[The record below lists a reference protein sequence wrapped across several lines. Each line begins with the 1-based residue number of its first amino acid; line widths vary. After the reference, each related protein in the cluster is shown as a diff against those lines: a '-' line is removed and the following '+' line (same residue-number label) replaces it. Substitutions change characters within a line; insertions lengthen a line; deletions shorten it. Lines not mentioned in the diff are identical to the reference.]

1 MTCPYQSGHYS
12 VVILQ
17 EKYSHLCAKYQHAK
31 SKISSLKLSS
41 HLLAEQLITRDE
53 QYSSYLAQ
61 LREKFLQL
69 ESELVDTQRR
79 AGLPVRLPYD
89 QEAARNLLS
98 PPDELKRQPFLP
110 AVSVDVSD
118 SEEDITAELDQ
129 AVPQHSLLSHQ
140 AARHRAE
147 LAHKGGLGSRS
158 RPSLEGVKTQ
168 LSSSSL
174 TDTDQ
179 VEPVSVVTSV
189 ETILLPG
196 PTTATTVDL
205 TPTSPTNGAVRTSS
219 SFQDQ
224 LKSTLEARKRSL
236 DGEQSQPEHCSH
248 SFNLPLSESQP
259 ATYKGQLYHSYHCYH
274 SYRNY
279 QRYLRVDNCPRH

>member
-1 MTCPYQSGHYS
+1 MMF
-12 VVILQ
+12 Q
-17 EKYSHLCAKYQHAK
+17 EKYSSLCAKYQHAK

-53 QYSSYLAQ
+53 QYCSYLAQ

-89 QEAARNLLS
+89 QEAARQLLS
-98 PPDELKRQPFLP
+98 PPEELKRQPFLP

-118 SEEDITAELDQ
+118 SEEDITAELDE
-129 AVPQHSLLSHQ
+129 AVPQTSLLSHQ

-179 VEPVSVVTSV
+179 VETTVTTV
-189 ETILLPG
+189 TTTTIL

-205 TPTSPTNGAVRTSS
+205 TPTSPTNGAVRNSS

-236 DGEQSQPEHCSH
+236 EGEHQSQPEQSH

-259 ATYKGQLYHSYHCYH
+259 ATYKGQF
-274 SYRNY
+274 
-279 QRYLRVDNCPRH
+279 

>member
-1 MTCPYQSGHYS
+1 M
-12 VVILQ
+12 LQ

-53 QYSSYLAQ
+53 QYCSYLAQ

-89 QEAARNLLS
+89 QEAARSLLS
-98 PPDELKRQPFLP
+98 PPEELKRQPFLP

-118 SEEDITAELDQ
+118 SEEDITAELDE
-129 AVPQHSLLSHQ
+129 AVPQHHLLDHQ

-158 RPSLEGVKTQ
+158 RPSLEAVKTQ

-174 TDTDQ
+174 TSEPGDQ
-179 VEPVSVVTSV
+179 VEVVSVVTAV
-189 ETILLPG
+189 ETITLPG
-196 PTTATTVDL
+196 PAIPTTVDL
-205 TPTSPTNGAVRTSS
+205 TPTSPTNGSVRTSAS
-219 SFQDQ
+219 SSSGFSFQDQ

-236 DGEQSQPEHCSH
+236 EGELSQPEQTSH
-248 SFNLPLSESQP
+248 SFNLPLSESSQP
-259 ATYKGQLYHSYHCYH
+259 HTYKGQLVT
-274 SYRNY
+274 
-279 QRYLRVDNCPRH
+279 QL

>member
-1 MTCPYQSGHYS
+1 MAISELECTYQSDN
-12 VVILQ
+12 VVTLQ

-189 ETILLPG
+189 ETITLA
-196 PTTATTVDL
+196 ATTVDL
-205 TPTSPTNGAVRTSS
+205 TPTSPTNGAVRTST

-236 DGEQSQPEHCSH
+236 DGEQSQPEHSSH

-259 ATYKGQLYHSYHCYH
+259 VTYKGQLSQL
-274 SYRNY
+274 SETF
-279 QRYLRVDNCPRH
+279 QRITREQVADSLYFSS

>member
-1 MTCPYQSGHYS
+1 MM
-12 VVILQ
+12 
-17 EKYSHLCAKYQHAK
+17 KYF
-31 SKISSLKLSS
+31 
-41 HLLAEQLITRDE
+41 
-53 QYSSYLAQ
+53 QYCSYLAQ

-89 QEAARNLLS
+89 QEAARQLLS
-98 PPDELKRQPFLP
+98 PPEELKRQPFLP

-118 SEEDITAELDQ
+118 SEEDITAELDE
-129 AVPQHSLLSHQ
+129 AVPQTSLLSHQ

-174 TDTDQ
+174 PDTEQ
-179 VEPVSVVTSV
+179 VETTVTTV
-189 ETILLPG
+189 TTTTIL

-205 TPTSPTNGAVRTSS
+205 TPTSPTNGAVRNSS

-236 DGEQSQPEHCSH
+236 EGEHQSQPQQSH

-259 ATYKGQLYHSYHCYH
+259 ATYKGQLVQLSESDDGLPHCFLFQ
-274 SYRNY
+274 SASRPP
-279 QRYLRVDNCPRH
+279 QCTVP

>member
-1 MTCPYQSGHYS
+1 MKADE
-12 VVILQ
+12 VNLFQ
-17 EKYSHLCAKYQHAK
+17 EKYSSLCAKYQHAK

-53 QYSSYLAQ
+53 QYCSYLAQ

-89 QEAARNLLS
+89 QEAARQLLS
-98 PPDELKRQPFLP
+98 PPEELKRQPFLP

-118 SEEDITAELDQ
+118 SEEDITAELDE
-129 AVPQHSLLSHQ
+129 AVPQTSLLSHQ

-179 VEPVSVVTSV
+179 VETTVTTV
-189 ETILLPG
+189 TTTTIL

-205 TPTSPTNGAVRTSS
+205 TPTSPTNGAVRNSS

-236 DGEQSQPEHCSH
+236 EGEHQSQPEQSH

-259 ATYKGQLYHSYHCYH
+259 ATYKGQFVQLSESDDGHPDYFLFQSV
-274 SYRNY
+274 SRPP
-279 QRYLRVDNCPRH
+279 QSTVP

>member
-1 MTCPYQSGHYS
+1 MF
-12 VVILQ
+12 Q
-17 EKYSHLCAKYQHAK
+17 EKYSSLCAKYQHAK

-53 QYSSYLAQ
+53 QYCSYLAQ

-69 ESELVDTQRR
+69 ESELVETQRR
-79 AGLPVRLPYD
+79 AGMPVRLPYD
-89 QEAARNLLS
+89 QEAARHLLS
-98 PPDELKRQPFLP
+98 PPEELKRQPFLP

-118 SEEDITAELDQ
+118 SEEDITAQLDE

-140 AARHRAE
+140 AARHRAD
-147 LAHKGGLGSRS
+147 LAHRGGLGSRA

-174 TDTDQ
+174 PSQD
-179 VEPVSVVTSV
+179 PA
-189 ETILLPG
+189 PG
-196 PTTATTVDL
+196 PS
-205 TPTSPTNGAVRTSS
+205 SPTNGTVRTSSS

-224 LKSTLEARKRSL
+224 LKSTLEARKRSVE
-236 DGEQSQPEHCSH
+236 GEPSQPEQQQSH

-259 ATYKGQLYHSYHCYH
+259 ATYKGEAVSDCNKM
-274 SYRNY
+274 SGS
-279 QRYLRVDNCPRH
+279 